1 MNKQIVNGAIGLGFA
16 FLAFL
21 GSQLYIANNDIV
33 RINQAMKLLVTED
46 LQIRP
51 SPENALARGKLEA
64 LTRVNAI
71 TIDQLEERVK
81 ELKFEVQKIELRI
94 ERLKN

>member
-1 MNKQIVNGAIGLGFA
+1 MNKQILNGVIGLGFA

-21 GSQLYIANNDIV
+21 GSEMYQANNDIV

-64 LTRVNAI
+64 LTRVNAL

-81 ELKFEVQKIELRI
+81 ELKFEVQKIEIRI
-94 ERLKN
+94 ERLKD

>member
-21 GSQLYIANNDIV
+21 GSQLYMANNDIV
-33 RINQAMKLLVTED
+33 RLNQAMKLLVTDD

-51 SPENALARGKLEA
+51 SPENALERGRIES
-64 LTRVNAI
+64 
-71 TIDQLEERVK
+71 RVK
-81 ELKFEVQKIELRI
+81 VNVEILRELEDKVRDLKQEIKLIEIKIESLR
-94 ERLKN
+94 

>member
-1 MNKQIVNGAIGLGFA
+1 MNKQILNGIIGLGFA

-21 GSQLYIANNDIV
+21 GSQMYQANNDIV
-33 RINQAMKLLVTED
+33 RINQAMRLLVTED

-64 LTRVNAI
+64 ITKVNSI
-71 TIDQLEERVK
+71 TINQIEEKVR
-81 ELKFEVQKIELRI
+81 ELKFELQKIELRI
-94 ERLKN
+94 ERIKN

>member
-21 GSQLYIANNDIV
+21 GSQLYVANNDIV
-33 RINQAMKLLVTED
+33 RLNQAMKLLVTED

-51 SPENALARGKLEA
+51 SPENALERGRIES
-64 LTRVNAI
+64 
-71 TIDQLEERVK
+71 RVK
-81 ELKFEVQKIELRI
+81 VNVEILRELEDKVKDLKQEIALIEIKIESLR
-94 ERLKN
+94 

>member
-16 FLAFL
+16 FIAFL
-21 GSQLYIANNDIV
+21 GSQLYMANNDIV
-33 RINQAMKLLVTED
+33 RLNQAMKLLVTED

-64 LTRVNAI
+64 LTRVNAL

-81 ELKFEVQKIELRI
+81 ELKFELQKIELRI
-94 ERLKN
+94 ERLK